1 MPGIADIF
9 QETFNANQPPPP
21 GQVPPVVDLFG
32 DRQAPPALPV
42 RPPEPTPAP
51 APAAPQEPQ
60 GLSQDV
66 INQAAQL
73 QAALNSQ
80 GGILAGL
87 GQSFGI
93 EVPQQRFFGRPQN
106 QGMLEAL
113 LGPALSQIQGQ
124 IDPSLLGIPEIA
136 ALFNPQSFAY
146 QRPGSGLGALF
157 GGVPKFGTGFQRQ
170 QPDPGSAATAL
181 NAFLN
186 GV

>member
-87 GQSFGI
+87 GNPSASRCPSRGSSGDPRI
-93 EVPQQRFFGRPQN
+93 RGCWR
-106 QGMLEAL
+106 
-113 LGPALSQIQGQ
+113 
-124 IDPSLLGIPEIA
+124 PSL
-136 ALFNPQSFAY
+136 ALP
-146 QRPGSGLGALF
+146 
-157 GGVPKFGTGFQRQ
+157 
-170 QPDPGSAATAL
+170 
-181 NAFLN
+181 
-186 GV
+186 